1 MECYSAMKR
10 NDSDTCNTLDGPQDN
25 YAKYKK
31 LVVPCG
37 LEGKE
42 SGCNAGDSGSVP
54 GLGRSPGEGN
64 GYQLQ
69 YSCLENS
76 MDRGAWWLQSMG
88 PLNNNNNQWL
98 RIHLLMQGMWVQ
110 SLVGELRAHV
120 LWGN

>member
-42 SGCNAGDSGSVP
+42 SGCNAGDSGSIP

-76 MDRGAWWLQSMG
+76 MDRVALWA
-88 PLNNNNNQWL
+88 
-98 RIHLLMQGMWVQ
+98 IFHGMAKSWTQ
-110 SLVGELRAHV
+110 LKETQRQQQCLDK
-120 LWGN
+120 W

>member
-88 PLNNNNNQWL
+88 SQRDTTEQLSTLIKTVRSWEGVAG
-98 RIHLLMQGMWVQ
+98 RSEG
-110 SLVGELRAHV
+110 GRASSRM
-120 LWGN
+120 

>member
-1 MECYSAMKR
+1 MSLEYKRNQLSHYDYLGKNACSLFKSSFMECYSAMKR

-69 YSCLENS
+69 YSCLENNL
-76 MDRGAWWLQSMG
+76 DCL
-88 PLNNNNNQWL
+88 
-98 RIHLLMQGMWVQ
+98 
-110 SLVGELRAHV
+110 
-120 LWGN
+120 